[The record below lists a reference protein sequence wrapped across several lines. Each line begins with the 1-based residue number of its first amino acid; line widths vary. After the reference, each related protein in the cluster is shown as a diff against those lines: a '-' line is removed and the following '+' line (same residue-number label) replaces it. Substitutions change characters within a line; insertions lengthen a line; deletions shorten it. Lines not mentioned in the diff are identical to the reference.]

1 MRIILAADHAGY
13 ALKEHLK
20 GALSEEGHEVED
32 CGNTAF
38 VEGDDYPEFVA
49 CAARRVSE
57 MPDDAVAIVLGGSGQ
72 GEAMVA
78 NRFPHVRATAYYG
91 EPNTEGQPAILAL
104 SREHNNANVLS
115 LGARYLT
122 KEEAIAAVTDWLQ
135 RPFSRE
141 ERHVRRNEAIDTYGT
156 V

>member
-1 MRIILAADHAGY
+1 MHIVLAADHAGF

-20 GALSEEGHEVED
+20 SMLSEEGHEVLD
-32 CGNTAF
+32 CGNTIF
-38 VEGDDYPEFVA
+38 EEGDDYPEFVA

-57 MPDDAVAIVLGGSGQ
+57 TPDDTVGIILGGSGQ

-78 NRFPHVRATAYYG
+78 NRFPHVRASVYYG
-91 EPNTEGQPAILAL
+91 EPNTEGQPSILSL
-104 SREHNNANVLS
+104 SREHNNANILS

-122 KEEAIAAVTDWLQ
+122 REAAVAAVTDWLS
-135 RPFSRE
+135 RPFNHD
-141 ERHVRRNEAIDTYGT
+141 ERHVRRNEAIDTFGA